1 MINYQFIFY
10 FDTDERKSD
19 WNNFEN
25 IFFFQKCKVASFGTV
40 SNPDSLPLRHLK
52 ISSFKFQMTAFKF
65 RETALRDGNYT
76 FLCCCIMDTLL
87 RSVFECVKDMTSIVT
102 LFLATVLLFPEQLT
116 STLEEGLDHKNIY
129 LSKLSLTP
137 KF

>member
-25 IFFFQKCKVASFGTV
+25 NFFFQKCKVASFGTV

-52 ISSFKFQMTAFKF
+52 ISSFKFQMTQ
-65 RETALRDGNYT
+65 EGY
-76 FLCCCIMDTLL
+76 I
-87 RSVFECVKDMTSIVT
+87 E
-102 LFLATVLLFPEQLT
+102 ELT
-116 STLEEGLDHKNIY
+116 RFSQCLNAKTGFVN
-129 LSKLSLTP
+129 
-137 KF
+137 F